1 MACSKHSHEK
11 PAHEHG
17 SSCHGAGR
25 IDWLLYTTLMLVG
38 GGYVLH
44 VLGGTGI
51 DRLDEYGRSAFML
64 MNKMWWGIVLGVLF
78 VGLLSR
84 VPREFVMK
92 VLGKGGTAN
101 GILRACMAGVLL
113 DLCSHGILLV
123 GMKLYERGASIGQ
136 VMAFLIASPWNSIS
150 LTFIMIALM
159 GVTWTFVFM
168 GLSMV
173 IAILSGL
180 VFERLVAS
188 GTLPA
193 NPHRSTMP
201 EDFRFFAQA
210 KKQLAGV
217 DWRPHLAWQMLRD
230 GAHESRM
237 VLRWVFLGVVLA
249 ALLRTFVS
257 TEQFAGYFGATLGGL
272 GLTILAATIIEV
284 CSEGSTPIAADLL
297 TRAQAPGNSFA
308 FLMTGV
314 STDYTEIMGLRETTK
329 SWKIPLFL
337 PLVTLPQVL
346 VLAWMLNQG

>member
-1 MACSKHSHEK
+1 MACSHHAKTND
-11 PAHEHG
+11 AHG
-17 SSCHGAGR
+17 SSCHSKSR
-25 IDWLLYTTLMLVG
+25 MDWLLWTTLLLVG
-38 GGYVLH
+38 AGYALH
-44 VLGGTGI
+44 LAGGTGI
-51 DRLDEYGRSAFML
+51 GWLDGFGDSTFSL
-64 MNKMWWGIVLGVLF
+64 MNKMWWGIALGVLF

-92 VLGKGGTAN
+92 VLGKGGTTN

-193 NPHRSTMP
+193 NPNHSDMP
-201 EDFRFFAQA
+201 ENFRFFEQA
-210 KKQLAGV
+210 KKQLADV
-217 DWRPHLAWQMLRD
+217 DWHPRLGWQMLRD
-230 GAHESRM
+230 GAHESQM

-257 TEQFAGYFGATLGGL
+257 ADQFATFFGATLGGL
-272 GLTILAATIIEV
+272 GLTILAATVIEV

-337 PLVTLPQVL
+337 PLVTLPQVI
-346 VLAWMLNQG
+346 VLAWMLNQLG